1 LFTLGQE
8 FCETAREFHQLFPP
22 PHLGFQSNHDR
33 TGFDSF
39 AVPERTWN
47 LMSSPD
53 LHTEDILEHARSR
66 DIETALSI
74 WTLLACWGSL
84 PERDSVTEALAGV
97 IPDNFLTCRK
107 IDDDYIVEFAGDH
120 LAKTAGGILFHEV
133 PGALDRDVRGHFC
146 SVFDQTLQLRTPIYF
161 EHNDHRSALIQCWE
175 LLALPVQSDYGTE
188 IISLQLPLA
197 YHQDVLM
204 TIIGSNPFAI
214 FAARILFGSDGEAA
228 DFSINLANDAGCA
241 MLGKSRDAI
250 LFQPVS
256 VLFPEFS
263 ESGALTR
270 LIKTATDGVADT
282 FTFERQSRDGG
293 TEGALQSFTVT
304 VVRQDENVLMTF
316 ADISEL
322 SQANARITRQH
333 DTLLQIN
340 EDLRRQKE
348 DLSATAES
356 LELARVAL
364 GAEIKRRADLEL
376 RLRHLAATD
385 PLTGI
390 ANRRST
396 FDAAGSE
403 MQRAQR
409 YGDPFSIIMIDIDH
423 FKQINDRFGHPAGDR
438 ILTEFAELCV
448 STCRTD
454 LDAVGRIGGEEFA
467 IVMPGTEMDGASG
480 FAERLRAAIS
490 EAAFSVEGK
499 PVAVT
504 ASFGV
509 AAYEAYDCTIA
520 DVFKRADDALYKAKA
535 AGRNK
540 VIAQAA

>member
-1 LFTLGQE
+1 MAF
-8 FCETAREFHQLFPP
+8 
-22 PHLGFQSNHDR
+22 
-33 TGFDSF
+33 
-39 AVPERTWN
+39 
-47 LMSSPD
+47 SPVMQ
-53 LHTEDILEHARSR
+53 TEDILDHARSR

-84 PERDSVTEALAGV
+84 PERDSVIEALAGV
-97 IPDNFLTCRK
+97 IPDSFLTCRK
-107 IDDDYIVEFAGDH
+107 TDDDYIVDFAGDR
-120 LAKTAGGILFHEV
+120 LTKTAGGILFDSV
-133 PGALDRDVRGHFC
+133 PGALNEDVRDHLGT
-146 SVFDQTLQLRTPIYF
+146 VFDQALQRRTPVYC
-161 EHNDHRSALIQCWE
+161 EHYDHRSALIHRWE
-175 LLALPVQSDYGTE
+175 LVALPVQCDDGPG
-188 IISLQLPLA
+188 IINLQVPLA

-204 TIIGSNPFAI
+204 AIIGSNPFAI
-214 FAARILFGSDGEAA
+214 FAARILGDADGEVA
-228 DFSINLANDAGCA
+228 DFSVNLVNDAGCV
-241 MLGKSRDAI
+241 MLGKSRDAV

-263 ESGALTR
+263 ESGAMVR

-282 FTFERQSRDGG
+282 FTFERQSQDG
-293 TEGALQSFTVT
+293 AHHAFTVT

-322 SQANARITRQH
+322 SLAKTRITRQH
-333 DTLLQIN
+333 DKLLQIN

-390 ANRRST
+390 ANRRSL

-423 FKQINDRFGHPAGDR
+423 FKQINDSFGHAAGDLV
-438 ILTEFAELCV
+438 LTEFAGLCV
-448 STCRTD
+448 RTCRTD
-454 LDAVGRIGGEEFA
+454 LDAVGRVGGEEFA
-467 IVMPGTEMDGASG
+467 IVMPGTELEGASD

-490 EAAFSVEGK
+490 QAAITVEGK
-499 PVAVT
+499 PVQMT

-509 AAYEAYDCTIA
+509 AACQAEDATIA
-520 DVFKRADDALYKAKA
+520 EVFKRADDALYKAKA

>member
-1 LFTLGQE
+1 
-8 FCETAREFHQLFPP
+8 
-22 PHLGFQSNHDR
+22 
-33 TGFDSF
+33 
-39 AVPERTWN
+39 
-47 LMSSPD
+47 M
-53 LHTEDILEHARSR
+53 HTEDILDHARSR

-84 PERDSVTEALAGV
+84 PERNSVIEALAGI
-97 IPDNFLTCRK
+97 IPDSFLTCRK
-107 IDDDYIVEFAGDH
+107 IAGDYIVDFAGDR
-120 LAKTAGGILFHEV
+120 LAKTAGGILFHAI
-133 PGALDRDVRGHFC
+133 PGALDEDVRGHLGT
-146 SVFDQTLQLRTPIYF
+146 VFDQTLQLRSPVYC
-161 EHNDHRSALIQCWE
+161 EHYDHRSALIHRWE
-175 LLALPVQSDYGTE
+175 LLALPVQSDDGPG
-188 IISLQLPLA
+188 IISLHLPLA

-204 TIIGSNPFAI
+204 TIIGSNPFSI
-214 FAARILFGSDGEAA
+214 FAARILYDANGEAA
-228 DFSINLANDAGCA
+228 DFSVNLVNDAGCA

-250 LFQPVS
+250 LFQPIS
-256 VLFPEFS
+256 MLFPEFS
-263 ESGALTR
+263 ESGALAR
-270 LIKTATDGVADT
+270 LIKTANEGTADT
-282 FTFERQSRDGG
+282 FTFERHGAGKGQDG
-293 TEGALQSFTVT
+293 AQHAFTVT
-304 VVRQDENVLMTF
+304 AVRQDEAVLMTF

-322 SQANARITRQH
+322 SQAKTRITRQH
-333 DTLLQIN
+333 DKLLRIN

-348 DLSATAES
+348 DLAATAES

-390 ANRRST
+390 ANRRSL

-423 FKQINDRFGHPAGDR
+423 FKNINDRFGHAAGDN
-438 ILTEFAELCV
+438 ILAEFTGLCV
-448 STCRTD
+448 RTCRTD
-454 LDAVGRIGGEEFA
+454 LDVTGRVGGEEFA
-467 IVMPGTEMDGASG
+467 IVMPGTGLEGASG

-490 EAAFSVEGK
+490 EAAFRADGT
-499 PVAVT
+499 PVPIT

-509 AAYEAYDCTIA
+509 AAHEVGDCSIA

-540 VIAQAA
+540 VVAQAA

>member
-1 LFTLGQE
+1 M
-8 FCETAREFHQLFPP
+8 
-22 PHLGFQSNHDR
+22 FQANHKPTGATHKR
-33 TGFDSF
+33 TGFGSF
-39 AVPERTWN
+39 AVPGRIWN
-47 LMSSPD
+47 LMSSPEIR
-53 LHTEDILEHARSR
+53 TEDILDHARSR

-84 PERDSVTEALAGV
+84 PERDSVIEALAGV
-97 IPDNFLTCRK
+97 IPDSFLSCRK
-107 IDDDYIVEFAGDH
+107 IDGDYIVDIAGDR
-120 LAKTAGGILFHEV
+120 LAKTAGGILFHAI
-133 PGALDRDVRGHFC
+133 PGPLDEDAHGHLGT
-146 SVFDQTLQLRTPIYF
+146 VFDRTLELRTPVYC
-161 EHNDHRSALIQCWE
+161 EHFDHRSALIHRWE
-175 LLALPVQSDYGTE
+175 LLALPVQSEDGPC

-197 YHQDVLM
+197 YHQDVLI

-214 FAARILFGSDGEAA
+214 FAARILCDSDGAAA
-228 DFSINLANDAGCA
+228 DFSVNLANDAGCA

-256 VLFPEFS
+256 ALFPEFS
-263 ESGALTR
+263 ESGALAR
-270 LIKTATDGVADT
+270 LTKTATDGDADT
-282 FTFERQSRDGG
+282 FTYERHGQD
-293 TEGALQSFTVT
+293 GALQAFTVT

-322 SQANARITRQH
+322 SQAKTRITRQH
-333 DTLLQIN
+333 DKLLRIN
-340 EDLRRQKE
+340 EDLHRQKE
-348 DLSATAES
+348 DLAATAES

-390 ANRRST
+390 ANRRSL
-396 FDAAGSE
+396 FDAAGGE

-423 FKQINDRFGHPAGDR
+423 FKQINDKLGHAAGDH
-438 ILTEFAELCV
+438 ILAEFAGLCV
-448 STCRTD
+448 GICRTE
-454 LDAVGRIGGEEFA
+454 LDAVGRVGGEEFA
-467 IVMPGTEMDGASG
+467 IVMPGTGVEGASG

-490 EAAFSVEGK
+490 EAAFTVEGK
-499 PVAVT
+499 PVPMT

-509 AAYEAYDCTIA
+509 AAYEVGDGTIA

>member
-1 LFTLGQE
+1 
-8 FCETAREFHQLFPP
+8 
-22 PHLGFQSNHDR
+22 
-33 TGFDSF
+33 
-39 AVPERTWN
+39 
-47 LMSSPD
+47 MSSPEI
-53 LHTEDILEHARSR
+53 HTEDILDHARSR

-84 PERDSVTEALAGV
+84 PERNSVIEALAGV
-97 IPDNFLTCRK
+97 IPDSFLTCRK
-107 IDDDYIVEFAGDH
+107 IDDDYIVDFAGDR
-120 LAKTAGGILFHEV
+120 LAKTAGGILFHAI
-133 PGALDRDVRGHFC
+133 PGPLDEDARGHLGT
-146 SVFDQTLQLRTPIYF
+146 VFDQTLQLRTPVYW
-161 EHNDHRSALIQCWE
+161 EHYDHRSALIHRWE
-175 LLALPVQSDYGTE
+175 LLALPVQCDGGPG

-214 FAARILFGSDGEAA
+214 FAARILSDAKGEAA
-228 DFSINLANDAGCA
+228 DFSVNLANDAGCA

-256 VLFPEFS
+256 ALFPEFS
-263 ESGALTR
+263 ESGALAR
-270 LIKTATDGVADT
+270 LIKTASDGVADT
-282 FTFERQSRDGG
+282 FTFERHSPGG
-293 TEGALQSFTVT
+293 GEDGALQAFTVT
-304 VVRQDENVLMTF
+304 VVRQDETVLMTF
-316 ADISEL
+316 ADVSEL
-322 SQANARITRQH
+322 SQAKTRITRQH
-333 DTLLQIN
+333 DKLLQIN

-385 PLTGI
+385 SLTGI
-390 ANRRST
+390 ANRRSL
-396 FDAAGSE
+396 FDAAGGE
-403 MQRAQR
+403 IQRAQR

-423 FKQINDRFGHPAGDR
+423 FKQINDRFGHAAGDH

-448 STCRTD
+448 RICRTD
-454 LDAVGRIGGEEFA
+454 LDAVGRVGGEEFA
-467 IVMPGTEMDGASG
+467 IVMPGTGVEGASD

-490 EAAFSVEGK
+490 EAAFTVEGE
-499 PVAVT
+499 PVPMT

-509 AAYEAYDCTIA
+509 AAYEAGDNSIA
-520 DVFKRADDALYKAKA
+520 DVFKRADDGLYKAKA

-540 VIAQAA
+540 VIALAA